1 MLYITEMERLKTVSP
16 SFIHGEKSRASS
28 CNELTLS
35 GINHELS
42 RIETFTAKKPDGS
55 DLINKFVIIPD
66 DIFTTK
72 FDVLKIDDTFILR
85 NIVCFI
91 FKTFFDN
98 MNYQKINAIR
108 LKGFVKDVC
117 DRYNTVSYH
126 NFYHATHILHTTYML
141 IDNCKLFDKLNPD
154 ITFAILVS
162 ALAHDIGH
170 PGNNNLFEI
179 NTCSELACRYNDL
192 SVLEQYH
199 CHLAFELIK
208 KHNIFENFTHEEFII
223 CRKTIINS
231 ILGTD
236 MANHKNILETM
247 KLRKEYGFNFNSIED
262 QYLLAKIFVHAADIG
277 NPIQEFEQCEAW
289 ARRVSFEFYTQ
300 TEREKERGLKPFTS
314 FNINSSSSFYIHE
327 IKYITYVCKPYWE
340 VLSNL
345 FDNLS
350 PFYEQINRNF
360 ERYSSILTEIEKQYD
375 SNLEEF

>member
-1 MLYITEMERLKTVSP
+1 MERLKTVSP

-28 CNELTLS
+28 CNELSFPMT
-35 GINHELS
+35 NNELP
-42 RIETFTAKKPDGS
+42 RIELFISNKTDNS
-55 DLINKFVIIPD
+55 ELINKFIIIPH
-66 DIFTTK
+66 DIFTIK

-91 FKTFFDN
+91 FKSFFDN
-98 MNYQKINAIR
+98 MNYHKINSIR

-117 DRYNTVSYH
+117 DKYNSVSYH

-162 ALAHDIGH
+162 ALVHDIGH

-277 NPIQEFEQCEAW
+277 NPIQEFEQCENW

-300 TEREKERGLKPFTS
+300 TEKEKERGLKPFTS
-314 FNINSSSSFYIHE
+314 FNINSTSSFYIHE

-375 SNLEEF
+375 SKLEEF